1 MQHSKRLGIV
11 VRPRIRVLRDDEIV
25 MGPGKAELLAH
36 IAETNSL
43 SESARRM
50 KMSYMKTWL
59 LVQTMNRSYRKPLV
73 HAERGGK
80 SGGRACLTRYGQRV
94 LAFYHE
100 METLSL
106 VAMREPWRKLR

>member
-1 MQHSKRLGIV
+1 
-11 VRPRIRVLRDDEIV
+11 
-25 MGPGKAELLAH
+25 
-36 IAETNSL
+36 
-43 SESARRM
+43 M
-50 KMSYMKTWL
+50 KMYYMKKRL

-106 VAMREPWRKLR
+106 VAMREPWRKLRRMLRVAPLD